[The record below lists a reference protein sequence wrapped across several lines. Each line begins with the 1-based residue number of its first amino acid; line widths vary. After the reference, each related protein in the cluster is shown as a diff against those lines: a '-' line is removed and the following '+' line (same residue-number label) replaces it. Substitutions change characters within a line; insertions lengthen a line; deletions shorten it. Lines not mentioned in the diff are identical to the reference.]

1 MSLLGGAP
9 PAKLLRSIEVVVL
22 VSSAQTFLWQGNHS
36 TVFQR
41 WAGLRLARLF
51 STEGSFGVC
60 RVMEGAE
67 SALFCSH
74 FVLPQPSSLTAQLEV
89 LAPLPA
95 PLPGGETFPGLSEQV
110 AELHRGKRLQGIST
124 AEHGDVVVW
133 EIAERAEPVRMISR
147 EAHGLFRTDRT
158 YVILSTQFTPERR
171 KQHRLYFWVG
181 ANADRHLFLI
191 WKFQL
196 AGKLAEN
203 LPLRSQETVEQH
215 CEPRHFF
222 SIFGATAPV
231 VFLACG
237 TAEQAEAADAVTENR
252 TTGPPICAFEGV
264 LHVGGPDAAH
274 VCARQASSL
283 NSFGSFVLQ
292 SAELTITWHGTGSR
306 GFKRRAADE
315 LARLVTCKL

>member
-110 AELHRGKRLQGIST
+110 RSCTEAS
-124 AEHGDVVVW
+124 DF
-133 EIAERAEPVRMISR
+133 RAFPRPSM
-147 EAHGLFRTDRT
+147 GT
-158 YVILSTQFTPERR
+158 
-171 KQHRLYFWVG
+171 WWCG
-181 ANADRHLFLI
+181 
-191 WKFQL
+191 
-196 AGKLAEN
+196 
-203 LPLRSQETVEQH
+203 RSQSVRSL
-215 CEPRHFF
+215 CE
-222 SIFGATAPV
+222 
-231 VFLACG
+231 
-237 TAEQAEAADAVTENR
+237 
-252 TTGPPICAFEGV
+252 
-264 LHVGGPDAAH
+264 
-274 VCARQASSL
+274 
-283 NSFGSFVLQ
+283 
-292 SAELTITWHGTGSR
+292 
-306 GFKRRAADE
+306 
-315 LARLVTCKL
+315 

>member
-1 MSLLGGAP
+1 MAGLARSDDGVPRGLSASVTKLYLVRAAWGRSAVRPGADRRRASSVHSGKPDSSAGSTTEDDDDDAADDEVADWRIETFEMSLLGGAP

-124 AEHGDVVVW
+124 AELGTW
-133 EIAERAEPVRMISR
+133 WC
-147 EAHGLFRTDRT
+147 G
-158 YVILSTQFTPERR
+158 
-171 KQHRLYFWVG
+171 
-181 ANADRHLFLI
+181 
-191 WKFQL
+191 
-196 AGKLAEN
+196 
-203 LPLRSQETVEQH
+203 RSQSVRSL
-215 CEPRHFF
+215 CE
-222 SIFGATAPV
+222 
-231 VFLACG
+231 
-237 TAEQAEAADAVTENR
+237 
-252 TTGPPICAFEGV
+252 
-264 LHVGGPDAAH
+264 
-274 VCARQASSL
+274 
-283 NSFGSFVLQ
+283 
-292 SAELTITWHGTGSR
+292 
-306 GFKRRAADE
+306 
-315 LARLVTCKL
+315 